1 MINRN
6 LFYITKYNGY
16 EQEAHAYYWICMTYV

>member
-6 LFYITKYNGY
+6 LFYITNYNGY
-16 EQEAHAYYWICMTYV
+16 EQEARSFYMRIIGYV